1 MCSEASTTG
10 RDPQMNSRKMRHRP
24 AALAIVLAAT
34 IMLILVPAG
43 YAVRTVKVGPPIV
56 ATGGVSHAQA
66 TSATL
71 LGAINPRGAATTYFF
86 QYGPTT
92 AYGKQTT
99 PASLPAGTLR
109 VKVGQA
115 ATGLLPGYHYR
126 LVASNEQGP
135 KTGADRTFVATTLH
149 RTKFSITKPTTAT
162 VYGGAFDLTGLLSGT
177 GNAGRKI
184 VLQESPFPYLAPFA
198 TVGVPIVTSPTG
210 AFSFHV
216 ARLLT
221 STQYRIAT
229 LDPRPLYSSL
239 VTVDAALRVT
249 LKVRTS
255 SHKGLVRLYGTVA
268 PASVGARV
276 TFQLRKAVRPGN
288 SEKTSEQTSKFAT
301 QFSTTTKRATKTIS
315 RFSAIVKVLKGGTY
329 RAEVT
334 PAKKG
339 AFAAGDSATVLLHS
353 APVSSKH

>member
-1 MCSEASTTG
+1 MS
-10 RDPQMNSRKMRHRP
+10 SRKTRYRLILGAAP
-24 AALAIVLAAT
+24 AILAAFAFT
-34 IMLILVPAG
+34 TST
-43 YAVRTVKVGPPIV
+43 YAVKTPQIGPPSV

-71 LGAINPRGAATTYFF
+71 LGAINPRGTATTYFF

-92 AYGKQTT
+92 AYGKQTA
-99 PASLPAGTLR
+99 PASLPAGSVR
-109 VKVGQA
+109 VKVGQV

-126 LVASNEQGP
+126 LVASNEKGP
-135 KTGADRTFVATTLH
+135 KAGPDRTYVAAALH
-149 RTKFSITKPTTAT
+149 RSKFTITKPTAAT
-162 VYGGAFDLTGLLSGT
+162 VYGGALNLTGQLSGT
-177 GNAGRKI
+177 GNATRKI
-184 VLQESPFPYLAPFA
+184 VLQESPFPFLAPFA

-221 STQYRIAT
+221 STQYRVST

-249 LKVRTS
+249 LKVRLS
-255 SHKGLVRLYGTVA
+255 SHKGLVRLYGTVT

-276 TFQLRKAVRPGN
+276 SFQLRKAVRPGN
-288 SEKTSEQTSKFAT
+288 SEKSSERTSKFAT

-315 RFSAIVKVLKGGTY
+315 RFSAIVTVQKGGTY
-329 RAEVT
+329 RAEVR

-339 AFAAGDSATVLLHS
+339 AFATGDSATVLLHS
-353 APVSSKH
+353 APASSKH

>member
-1 MCSEASTTG
+1 MS
-10 RDPQMNSRKMRHRP
+10 SRKTRHRI
-24 AALAIVLAAT
+24 ALAIVLVAAT
-34 IMLILVPAG
+34 ALAFA
-43 YAVRTVKVGPPIV
+43 AVSSAARPVRVGLPSV
-56 ATGGVSHAQA
+56 ATGGVSHVQA

-71 LGAINPRGAATTYFF
+71 LGAIDPRGTATTYFF
-86 QYGPTT
+86 QYGPTVT
-92 AYGKQTT
+92 YGKQTT
-99 PASLPAGTLR
+99 PASLPAGNAR

-126 LVASNEQGP
+126 LVASNSAGTKP
-135 KTGADRTFVATTLH
+135 GKDRTFAL
-149 RTKFSITKPTTAT
+149 TKAKKPKFTITKPTTAT
-162 VYGGAFDLTGLLSGT
+162 AYGGALTLTGVLSGA
-177 GNAGRKI
+177 GNAARKI

-198 TVGVPIVTSPTG
+198 TTGVPIVTSATG

-216 ARLLT
+216 AQLLT
-221 STQYRIAT
+221 STQYRVST

-255 SHKGLVRLYGTVA
+255 SHKGLVRLYGTVT

-288 SEKTSEQTSKFAT
+288 NEKNSERTSKFAT
-301 QFSTTTKRATKTIS
+301 QFSTKTKRATKTLS
-315 RFSAIVKVLKGGTY
+315 RFSAIVTVQKGGSY

-353 APVSSKH
+353 APASSKR

>member
-1 MCSEASTTG
+1 MSSRTT
-10 RDPQMNSRKMRHRP
+10 RHRLAP
-24 AALAIVLAAT
+24 AAALAIATALALPSTSAAT
-34 IMLILVPAG
+34 QPG
-43 YAVRTVKVGPPIV
+43 RVGLPSV
-56 ATGGVSHAQA
+56 ATGGVSHVQA

-71 LGAINPRGAATTYFF
+71 LGAVDPRGAATTYYF
-86 QYGPTT
+86 QYGPTV

-99 PASLPAGTLR
+99 PASLPAGTVR
-109 VKVGQA
+109 VKVGQV

-126 LVASNEQGP
+126 LVASNSAGLKP
-135 KTGADRTFVATTLH
+135 GKDRTFALTKGKKAKFTL
-149 RTKFSITKPTTAT
+149 TKPTTAT
-162 VYGGAFDLTGLLSGT
+162 VYGGAFNLNGVLSGT
-177 GNAGRKI
+177 GNAARQI
-184 VLQESPFPYLAPFA
+184 VLQESPFPYLATFA
-198 TVGVPIVTSPTG
+198 TTGVPIVTSSTG

-221 STQYRIAT
+221 STQYRVST

-255 SHKGLVRLYGTVA
+255 SHKGLVRLYGTVT

-288 SEKTSEQTSKFAT
+288 NEKTSERTSKFAT
-301 QFSTTTKRATKTIS
+301 QFSTKTKRATKTLS
-315 RFSAIVKVLKGGTY
+315 RFSAIVTVQKGGTY

-339 AFAAGDSATVLLHS
+339 AFGAGDSATVLLHS
-353 APVSSKH
+353 AP

>member
-1 MCSEASTTG
+1 M
-10 RDPQMNSRKMRHRP
+10 RSRKTRHRLAP
-24 AALAIVLAAT
+24 AAALAAAT
-34 IMLILVPAG
+34 ALAFAPTSGA
-43 YAVRTVKVGPPIV
+43 ARPVRVGLPSV
-56 ATGGVSHAQA
+56 ATGGVSHVQA

-71 LGAINPRGAATTYFF
+71 LGAINPRGAATSYYF

-99 PASLPAGTLR
+99 PASLPAGTAR

-126 LVASNEQGP
+126 LVASNSAGLKP
-135 KTGADRTFVATTLH
+135 GKDRTFALTKAKKAKFTL
-149 RTKFSITKPTTAT
+149 TKPTTAT
-162 VYGGAFDLTGLLSGT
+162 VYGGALNLNGVLSGA

-184 VLQESPFPYLAPFA
+184 VLQESPFPYLDPFV
-198 TVGVPIVTSPTG
+198 TSGVPIVTSSTG

-221 STQYRIAT
+221 STQYRVST

-239 VTVDAALRVT
+239 VTVNAALRVT

-255 SHKGLVRLYGTVA
+255 SHKGLVRLYGTVT

-288 SEKTSEQTSKFAT
+288 NEKNSERTSRFAT
-301 QFSTTTKRATKTIS
+301 QFSTKTRRATKALS
-315 RFSAIVKVLKGGTY
+315 RFSAIVTVQKGGTY

-353 APVSSKH
+353 APASSKR

>member
-1 MCSEASTTG
+1 MS
-10 RDPQMNSRKMRHRP
+10 SRKTRHRLAVAIALP
-24 AALAIVLAAT
+24 AAIVLTLA
-34 IMLILVPAG
+34 PAG
-43 YAVRTVKVGPPIV
+43 NAARPVKLGLPSV
-56 ATGGVSHAQA
+56 ATGGISHPQA

-71 LGAINPRGAATTYFF
+71 LGAINPRGAVTTYYF

-99 PASLPAGTLR
+99 PASLPAGTVR

-126 LVASNEQGP
+126 LVASNSVGLKP
-135 KTGADRTFVATTLH
+135 GSDRTYAL
-149 RTKFSITKPTTAT
+149 TKTKKAKFTIAKPTTAT
-162 VYGGAFDLTGLLSGT
+162 VYGGALTLTGQLSGV
-177 GNAGRKI
+177 GNAARKI

-198 TVGVPIVTSPTG
+198 TVGLPIVTSSTG

-221 STQYRIAT
+221 STQYRVST
-229 LDPRPLYSSL
+229 LDPRPLYSPL
-239 VTVDAALRVT
+239 VTVNAALRVT

-255 SHKGLVRLYGTVA
+255 SHKGLVRLYGTVT

-288 SEKTSEQTSKFAT
+288 SEKTSERTSRFAT
-301 QFSTTTKRATKTIS
+301 QFSTTTKRATKTLS
-315 RFSAIVKVLKGGTY
+315 RFSAIVTVQKGGTY

-353 APVSSKH
+353 APASSRH

>member
-1 MCSEASTTG
+1 MS
-10 RDPQMNSRKMRHRP
+10 SRKMRHRV
-24 AALAIVLAAT
+24 ALAIALPAAIALALA
-34 IMLILVPAG
+34 PAG
-43 YAVRTVKVGPPIV
+43 NAARPLKVGLPSV
-56 ATGGVSHAQA
+56 TTGGVGHVQA

-71 LGAINPRGAATTYFF
+71 LGAINPRGTATTYYF

-99 PASLPAGTLR
+99 PASLPAGTAR
-109 VKVGQA
+109 IKVGQA

-126 LVASNEQGP
+126 LVATNSVGVKP
-135 KTGADRTFVATTLH
+135 GLDRTFAL
-149 RTKFSITKPTTAT
+149 TKVKKAKFTITRPTTAT
-162 VYGGAFDLTGLLSGT
+162 VYGGALELTGQLSGA

-198 TVGVPIVTSPTG
+198 TIGLPIVTGATG

-221 STQYRIAT
+221 STQYRVST

-239 VTVDAALRVT
+239 VTANAALRVT

-255 SHKGLVRLYGTVA
+255 SHRGLVRLYGTVT

-276 TFQLRKAVRPGN
+276 TFQLHKAVRPGN
-288 SEKTSEQTSKFAT
+288 SEKTSERTSKFAT
-301 QFSTTTKRATKTIS
+301 QFSTTTKRATKTLS
-315 RFSAIVKVLKGGTY
+315 RFSAVVTVQKGGTY

-334 PAKKG
+334 PVKKG
-339 AFAAGDSATVLLHS
+339 AFAPGDSATVLLHS

>member
-1 MCSEASTTG
+1 MSSRTT
-10 RDPQMNSRKMRHRP
+10 RHRLAP
-24 AALAIVLAAT
+24 AAALALATALAFASTSAAT
-34 IMLILVPAG
+34 RP
-43 YAVRTVKVGPPIV
+43 VRVGLPSV
-56 ATGGVSHAQA
+56 ATGGVSHVQA

-71 LGAINPRGAATTYFF
+71 LGAIDPRGAATTYYF
-86 QYGPTT
+86 QYGPTV

-99 PASLPAGTLR
+99 PASLPAGSVR
-109 VKVGQA
+109 VKVGQV

-126 LVASNEQGP
+126 LVASNSAGLKP
-135 KTGADRTFVATTLH
+135 GKDRTFALTKGKKAKFTL
-149 RTKFSITKPTTAT
+149 TKPKTAT
-162 VYGGAFDLTGLLSGT
+162 VYGGAFNLSGVLSGT
-177 GNAGRKI
+177 GNAARQI
-184 VLQESPFPYLAPFA
+184 VLQESPFPYLASFA
-198 TVGVPIVTSPTG
+198 TTGVPILTSSTG

-221 STQYRIAT
+221 STQYRVST

-255 SHKGLVRLYGTVA
+255 SHKGLVRLYGTVT
-268 PASVGARV
+268 PASIGARV

-288 SEKTSEQTSKFAT
+288 NEKTSERTSKFAT
-301 QFSTTTKRATKTIS
+301 QFSTKTKRATKTLS
-315 RFSAIVKVLKGGTY
+315 RFSAIVTVKKGGTY

-353 APVSSKH
+353 APASSKR